1 MTRTDIDLAIAQI
14 AERQHG
20 AFSYEQAAACGATER
35 LAERRLAARRWF
47 REAEDVFRLPGA
59 PRTWMT
65 TLWVAVLAAGAD
77 AVISHEAAAA
87 LHGLATFRPGPVVVL
102 VPHARTR
109 LDQLATVHQSR
120 RLYPEHI
127 TLIEG
132 LRVTT
137 VARTAIDLAAIYRRS
152 RMEIVVD
159 DSLTSRKAKL
169 PEYCATFDD
178 LASRGRKGVR
188 LMRVILEDRQPGYI
202 APQSRAESLM
212 LRVLRQ
218 GGLPRP
224 VLQFPHPSPMIDSHV
239 DGAYVAERILIEV
252 DSRRWHT
259 KVRDI
264 DRDHERDQAA
274 NLVDW
279 DTYRFSWADLTKRPD
294 WVVSQLRQ
302 ARRKAA

>member
-1 MTRTDIDLAIAQI
+1 MSEGIYVLRGVPIQLSTRLWLA
-14 AERQHG
+14 
-20 AFSYEQAAACGATER
+20 T
-35 LAERRLAARRWF
+35 LA
-47 REAEDVFRLPGA
+47 PGA
-59 PRTWMT
+59 G
-65 TLWVAVLAAGAD
+65 AV
-77 AVISHEAAAA
+77 VSHEAAAA
-87 LHGLATFRPGPVVVL
+87 LHGMATFSTGPVTVT
-102 VPHARTR
+102 VPHATSRI
-109 LDQLATVHQSR
+109 DHLATVHQSR

-127 TLIEG
+127 TLI
-132 LRVTT
+132 
-137 VARTAIDLAAIYRRS
+137 DLAALYRRS

-159 DSLTSRKAKL
+159 DSLTSWKVKL
-169 PEYCATFDD
+169 PELCATFDD

-188 LMRVILEDRQPGYI
+188 LMRAILEDRQPGYI

-212 LRVLRQ
+212 LRVLRH

-224 VLQFPHPSPMIDSHV
+224 VLQFPHPSPAIDSHV
-239 DGAYVAERILIEV
+239 DGAYVSERILIEI

-279 DTYRFSWADLTKRPD
+279 DTYRFSWADLTKRPA
-294 WVVSQLRQ
+294 WVVSQLRE